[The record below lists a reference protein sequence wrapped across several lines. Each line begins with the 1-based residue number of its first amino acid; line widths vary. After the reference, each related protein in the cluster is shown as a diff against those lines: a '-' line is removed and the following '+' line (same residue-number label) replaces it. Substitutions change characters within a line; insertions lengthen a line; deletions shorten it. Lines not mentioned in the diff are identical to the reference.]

1 MVVILTGEMTNMGN
15 IFDEVESK
23 LLKQFKEI
31 TPEQL
36 AEEERRRQVQ
46 RDYEALHT
54 AIETDEDRADP
65 EKYPQESE
73 DDDD

>member
-1 MVVILTGEMTNMGN
+1 MNNMSN
-15 IFDEVESK
+15 LFDEVEAE
-23 LLKQFKEI
+23 LLKQFKAI

-54 AIETDEDRADP
+54 PIETDEDRDDEDEYP
-65 EKYPQESE
+65 EEG
-73 DDDD
+73 DDE

>member
-1 MVVILTGEMTNMGN
+1 MNNMSKL
-15 IFDEVESK
+15 FDEVEAE
-23 LLKQFKEI
+23 LLRQFKSI

-36 AEEERRRQVQ
+36 EKDERLRQAK

-65 EKYPQESE
+65 EKYPQEDE
-73 DDDD
+73 E

>member
-1 MVVILTGEMTNMGN
+1 MNNMGKL
-15 IFDEVESK
+15 FDEVEAE
-23 LLKQFKEI
+23 LVKQFKAI

-36 AEEERRRQVQ
+36 EKDERLRKAK

-65 EKYPQESE
+65 ERYPQG
-73 DDDD
+73 DDE

>member
-1 MVVILTGEMTNMGN
+1 MTGEVTNMGN

-23 LLKQFKEI
+23 LLKQFKAI

-36 AEEERRRQVQ
+36 AEEERLRQIQ

-65 EKYPQESE
+65 EKYPVESE

>member
-1 MVVILTGEMTNMGN
+1 MTGEVTNMGN
-15 IFDEVESK
+15 LFDEVESE
-23 LLKQFKEI
+23 LLKQSKAI

-36 AEEERRRQVQ
+36 AEDERRRQVQ

>member
-1 MVVILTGEMTNMGN
+1 MTTMGN
-15 IFDEVESK
+15 MFDEVEAD
-23 LLKQFKEI
+23 LLKQYKSI

-36 AEEERRRQVQ
+36 AEDERRRQVQ

-65 EKYPQESE
+65 ERYPEENDEEDES
-73 DDDD
+73 

>member
-1 MVVILTGEMTNMGN
+1 MNNIGN
-15 IFDEVESK
+15 IFDEVEAE
-23 LLKQFKEI
+23 LLRQFKAI

-36 AEEERRRQVQ
+36 AEDERLRKAK

-65 EKYPQESE
+65 EKYPQEDE
-73 DDDD
+73 E